1 MPTSPD
7 LSVQLYTVRSALAAD
22 PDATLARLAGLG
34 FRLVEPFALLEQRD
48 ALREGFRQH
57 GLSAPTTHAD
67 VLGPDR
73 DAVFAAA
80 GELGIETV
88 IQAWTEP
95 ARWATL
101 EGIAATASALGEAAR
116 VAADLGLRV
125 GYHNHEFELAT
136 TIDGRHALEIFA
148 DRLDPT
154 VVLEVDTW
162 WADIGGADVPALLD
176 RLGGRVVALHL
187 KDGDGSGGGHVQVPL
202 GQGVLPV
209 REIVA
214 AAPTALRVLE
224 LDDTA
229 GDLFEAIRIG
239 RDLLLGIAA
248 DGQTVDGRTAG
259 G

>member
-1 MPTSPD
+1 MPSSPD
-7 LSVQLYTVRSALAAD
+7 LAVQLYTVRSALAAD
-22 PDATLARLAGLG
+22 PDATLGRLAALG
-34 FRLVEPFALLEQRD
+34 FRLVEAFALLEHRD
-48 ALREGFRQH
+48 ALRKGLGRH
-57 GLSAPTTHAD
+57 GLTAPTTHAD
-67 VLGPDR
+67 ILGPDR

-80 GELGIETV
+80 GELGIGTV

-95 ARWATL
+95 ARWATA
-101 EGIAATASALGEAAR
+101 EEIAATAAALGEAAR
-116 VAADLGLRV
+116 VAADHGLRV

-136 TIDGRHALEIFA
+136 RIDGRHALEVFA
-148 DRLDPT
+148 DRLGPD

-162 WADIGGADVPALLD
+162 WAHVGGADVPALLD
-176 RLGGRVVALHL
+176 RLGDRVVALHL
-187 KDGDGSGGGHVQVPL
+187 KDGDGSDGGHVQVPL

-239 RDLLLGIAA
+239 RELLLEIAA
-248 DGQTVDGRTAG
+248 DGRTAG

>member
-7 LSVQLYTVRSALAAD
+7 LSVQLYTVRAALAAD
-22 PDATLARLAGLG
+22 PDATLAQLAALG
-34 FRLVEPFALLEQRD
+34 FRLVEPFALLEHRD
-48 ALREGFRQH
+48 ALLEGLPRH
-57 GLSAPTTHAD
+57 GLIAPTSHAD
-67 VLGPDR
+67 ILGAER

-80 GELGIETV
+80 GQLGIGTV

-95 ARWATL
+95 ARWASV
-101 EGIAATASALGEAAR
+101 EGILALAAALSDAAH

-125 GYHNHEFELAT
+125 GYHNHEFELASR
-136 TIDGRHALEIFA
+136 IDGRHALEVFA
-148 DRLDPT
+148 DRLHPD

-162 WADIGGADVPALLD
+162 WAHVGGADVPELLD
-176 RLGGRVVALHL
+176 RLGDRVVALHL

-209 REIVA
+209 RAIVA
-214 AAPTALRVLE
+214 AAPTAIRVLE

-239 RDLLLGIAA
+239 RDLLLEIAA
-248 DGQTVDGRTAG
+248 DGEGPG

>member
-1 MPTSPD
+1 VPSSPD

-22 PDATLARLAGLG
+22 PDATLARLAALG
-34 FRLVEPFALLEQRD
+34 FRLVEPFALLENRD
-48 ALREGFRQH
+48 ALREGLPRH
-57 GLSAPTTHAD
+57 GLIAPTTHAD
-67 VLGPDR
+67 ILGPDR

-80 GELGIETV
+80 GELGIGTV

-95 ARWATL
+95 AQWVAAN
-101 EGIAATASALGEAAR
+101 GIARIATALDEAAR

-136 TIDGRHALEIFA
+136 RIDGRHALEVFA
-148 DRLDPT
+148 GRLHPD

-162 WADIGGADVPALLD
+162 WAHIGGADVPRLLD
-176 RLGGRVVALHL
+176 RLGERVVALHL

-214 AAPTALRVLE
+214 AAPNALRVLE

-239 RDLLLGIAA
+239 RQLLLEIAA
-248 DGQTVDGRTAG
+248 DGRAAG

>member
-1 MPTSPD
+1 
-7 LSVQLYTVRSALAAD
+7 
-22 PDATLARLAGLG
+22 
-34 FRLVEPFALLEQRD
+34 
-48 ALREGFRQH
+48 
-57 GLSAPTTHAD
+57 
-67 VLGPDR
+67 
-73 DAVFAAA
+73 VFAVA

-95 ARWATL
+95 ARWANPG
-101 EGIAATASALGEAAR
+101 GIAATATALGEAAR

-125 GYHNHEFELAT
+125 GYHNHGFELAT
-136 TIDGRHALEIFA
+136 TIDGRHALEVFA
-148 DRLDPT
+148 DRLDPA
-154 VVLEVDTW
+154 VVLEIDTW

-187 KDGDGSGGGHVQVPL
+187 KDGDGSDGGHVQVPL

-229 GDLFEAIRIG
+229 GDVFDAIRIG
-239 RDLLLGIAA
+239 RELLLGIAA
-248 DGQTVDGRTAG
+248 DEQTADGRTADG
-259 G
+259 